1 VTNKELVNFKLY
13 LVTDRKLFTD
23 KSLLFTGVEEALK
36 GGLKAVQLRA
46 KDLGTRDLLDMA
58 YRMRELT
65 KAYQAKLFI
74 NDRVDIALA
83 VEADGIQLGKESMPV
98 HAVRETFQNKLII
111 GASTHSLD
119 EALEAER
126 GGADFVTS
134 GPIYQTPSKMKYGEP
149 IGLETLKK
157 VKAKISIPLY
167 AIGGI
172 KLDKVR
178 EVKEA
183 GADGVALISA
193 ILTAEDIKRTT
204 EEFLRLL
211 K

>member
-1 VTNKELVNFKLY
+1 MTNKELVNFKLY